1 MRPVQETSP
10 HPALHA
16 PLRRLVNIEA
26 DEVGATL
33 LSFAYFFT
41 LLCGYYI
48 IRPIRDEMAIL
59 GGIENIQWLF
69 LAVFLSMLALVPLF
83 GWLTSRLPRARF
95 LPIAYGFFALNL
107 VGFYLLFRQETV
119 PLAAA
124 RGFYVWVSVF
134 NLFVVSVFWSFMTDI
149 FSDAQAR
156 RLFPFIA
163 AGGTCGALLGP
174 TLTALLVEPLGMHNL
189 MLMSAGCLLLAIAI
203 IVRLG
208 RRHVSTTS
216 ATGNSSVSMGGG
228 VWDGIRLV
236 LGSRYLL
243 GVCALILLYT
253 MLSTFLYFQQA
264 QILEGAFDDSRD
276 RTAVFAYIDIL
287 VNALTLG
294 CQVFITGRLVRGL
307 GLAWTLALIPL
318 ALVVGFALLAAAP
331 VVATIV
337 TIQAL
342 RRAGTYAVMKPAR
355 EMLYVVLPREQK
367 YKAKNFIDTS
377 VYRAGDTISAW
388 LYAGL
393 QGLGLGISAIAL
405 LAMGAAGLFATVS
418 YRMGRANQQLRGR
431 APDSL
436 NEESRNDHQ

>member
-307 GLAWTLALIPL
+307 GL
-318 ALVVGFALLAAAP
+318 V
-331 VVATIV
+331 
-337 TIQAL
+337 
-342 RRAGTYAVMKPAR
+342 
-355 EMLYVVLPREQK
+355 
-367 YKAKNFIDTS
+367 
-377 VYRAGDTISAW
+377 
-388 LYAGL
+388 
-393 QGLGLGISAIAL
+393 
-405 LAMGAAGLFATVS
+405 AMGSGAFLLLTT
-418 YRMGRANQQLRGR
+418 
-431 APDSL
+431 
-436 NEESRNDHQ
+436 